1 MSVSLLFDHYT
12 LLSPPQEGDFLLSYT
27 QMPPPKALVIRT
39 A

>member
-12 LLSPPQEGDFLLSYT
+12 LLSPQEGDFLLSYT